1 MTGST
6 LTCNAPASALD
17 ALVRRMSD
25 HRLTDLE
32 CTEADL
38 EETFLAYYGAEQPM
52 RPDVLAPPATTERP
66 PRGERTASGPH
77 VGEIARQTLRLQ
89 RRGLSL
95 WITGVVLLVALY
107 VSLWPSIKDQS
118 SVTELMDQMPEV
130 LRSLLAAADMS
141 TPVGYVQTE
150 LLGLTGPLLVIMF
163 AVVDGANGIAGE
175 EDRRSLDL
183 LLANPVT
190 RTRVV
195 LERIVAMLVGTAA
208 LVTAIGAG
216 ARGRRAAGR
225 AGSSRRPDRCGDAP
239 PGSARGGVRRSRRRG
254 GCGHRARLTLARAV
268 PAVAAVLAYLVNG
281 LAPLVDWLEPFRD
294 FSPFAQYSG
303 HTPLAHGVS
312 VAAAVVSAGTV
323 LVLTASA
330 VATFRRR
337 DVAS

>member
-1 MTGST
+1 
-6 LTCNAPASALD
+6 
-17 ALVRRMSD
+17 
-25 HRLTDLE
+25 
-32 CTEADL
+32 
-38 EETFLAYYGAEQPM
+38 M
-52 RPDVLAPPATTERP
+52 RPDVLTPAAKTKAPPREQRP
-66 PRGERTASGPH
+66 TSGPR
-77 VGEIARQTLRLQ
+77 VGEITRQALRLQ

-107 VSLWPSIKDQS
+107 GSLWPSIKDQS

-150 LLGLTGPLLVIMF
+150 LLGLTGPLLIIMF
-163 AVVDGANGIAGE
+163 AVVTGANGIAGE
-175 EDRRSLDL
+175 EDRRSLEL

-190 RTRVV
+190 RTRIV
-195 LERIVAMLVGTAA
+195 LERMAAMIVGTAA
-208 LVTAIGAG
+208 LVSAMGVALVAVGRPAGLDLPVGRIAAAMLHLGLLGAVFG
-216 ARGRRAAGR
+216 ALAAAVG
-225 AGSSRRPDRCGDAP
+225 AATGKP
-239 PGSARGGVRRSRRRG
+239 
-254 GCGHRARLTLARAV
+254 TLAKAV

-281 LAPLVDWLEPFRD
+281 LAPLVGWLEPFHD
-294 FSPFAQYSG
+294 LSPFAQYSG

-323 LVLTASA
+323 LVLTACA

>member
-1 MTGST
+1 
-6 LTCNAPASALD
+6 
-17 ALVRRMSD
+17 
-25 HRLTDLE
+25 
-32 CTEADL
+32 
-38 EETFLAYYGAEQPM
+38 M
-52 RPDVLAPPATTERP
+52 RPDVLAPEAATTEGPPHGKRP
-66 PRGERTASGPH
+66 ASGAR

-89 RRGLSL
+89 RRGLAL
-95 WITGVVLLVALY
+95 WITGVVLLVGLY
-107 VSLWPSIKDQS
+107 GSLWPSIKDQS
-118 SVTELMDQMPEV
+118 SLTDLMDQMPEV

-163 AVVDGANGIAGE
+163 AVVTGANGIAGE
-175 EDRRSLDL
+175 EDRRSLEL

-208 LVTAIGAG
+208 LVTAIGAALVVVGRPAGLDLPVGRIAAAMLHLGLLG
-216 ARGRRAAGR
+216 AVFGTLAAAVG
-225 AGSSRRPDRCGDAP
+225 AATG
-239 PGSARGGVRRSRRRG
+239 
-254 GCGHRARLTLARAV
+254 RLTLARAV

-281 LAPLVDWLEPFRD
+281 LAPLVDRLEPFREL
-294 FSPFAQYSG
+294 SPFAQYSG

-312 VAAAVVSAGTV
+312 VAAAAVSAGTV

-330 VATFRRR
+330 AATFRRR